1 MFYRR
6 HIGATVAHPREI
18 TVAAAILAN
27 ENSGEIAQI
36 VGGSGA
42 DYHKKAFTEK
52 NKVVKLAMS
61 NSCRLNNN
69 AELKD

>member
-1 MFYRR
+1 M
-6 HIGATVAHPREI
+6 AHPREI

-52 NKVVKLAMS
+52 I
-61 NSCRLNNN
+61 RW
-69 AELKD
+69 